1 MSRRRSLLTSIVPS
15 PEPLFGRDGPCAAV
29 ESLLRDGSRV
39 VTLTGAGGI
48 GKSRVAREVGRRLA
62 DRGTADV
69 VLCELGDASG
79 EAMLVK
85 TVARAAGLA
94 APTSRGR
101 AAVETLARRLA
112 ASNVTS
118 PGGPPL
124 LVVLDDA
131 DGVVAAAATLI
142 PVCLEAS
149 AALRFLV
156 TSREA
161 LGIAGEHREELGPLD
176 ATSARALFEQSAEGG
191 SWSQDEL
198 AALVEQLD
206 GLPLAIELAARRSKL
221 VPPGDLLARIE
232 ERFRLL
238 KTDRRDV
245 AARHATLSATIAW
258 SVARLD
264 ADESRAF
271 AASGAFEGAFTVE
284 AFEAVIAPLLA
295 GDAVDVVEALLRKS
309 LLASV
314 ESDGAVRL
322 TMLRSVRAFARQQL
336 AALDARERDAV
347 ELRHAQHYVRRAEN
361 AGASLYGPTAHAA
374 LDAIEGN
381 LPELLRAF
389 EREKSVNAA
398 LAARAVI
405 ALGDVV
411 LLRNALDLRSGIF
424 REACLA
430 ADASGDDQLRVR
442 MRIVEAKVILEVGAA
457 VAAEALLVEALAIA
471 TAACLDETADVQRSL
486 GWARIA
492 LGDAGGALGP
502 IESALAFHR
511 QQNHVRGEAD
521 ALVARGLLRCLVGA
535 RPEGES
541 DLENAYALH
550 VMAGDALR
558 REKVREVATVVG
570 LELPSEVDGD
580 GDGDGPGAAGSRA
593 DRIAR
598 LKATADAH
606 HGSGRLWRESVARF
620 QLAALEAAD
629 APPTAPGD
637 AKRDAP
643 GDAKRDARTSTSAA
657 WIVGADAR
665 SLRPPDGQAIDLARH
680 GALRQVLDALVTRRL
695 AEPGVALSASAL
707 LAAGWPGERVRHE
720 SGMLRVYSI
729 IRRIRALGLA
739 EALVTRDDGYLLDPQ
754 VRFERLLDRVE
765 A

>member
-1 MSRRRSLLTSIVPS
+1 MTRRRSLLMGIGLS
-15 PEPLFGRDGPCAAV
+15 PEPPLGREGPCAAV
-29 ESLLRDGSRV
+29 ESLLRGGSRV

-62 DRGTADV
+62 GGGAADV
-69 VLCELGDASG
+69 VLCELGDVTD

-85 TVARAAGLA
+85 TVARAAGVA

-112 ASNVTS
+112 ASHGAS
-118 PGGPPL
+118 PEGPPL

-131 DGVVAAAATLI
+131 DGVVAAAATLV
-142 PVCLEAS
+142 PVCLEACEG
-149 AALRFLV
+149 LRFLV

-161 LGIAGEHREELGPLD
+161 VGIAGEHREELGPLD
-176 ATSARALFEQSAEGG
+176 ATSARALFEASADGG
-191 SWSQDEL
+191 SWSHDEL
-198 AALVEQLD
+198 TALVEQLD

-245 AARHATLSATIAW
+245 TARHATLSATIAW

-264 ADESRAF
+264 ADEARAF
-271 AASGAFEGAFTVE
+271 SASGAFEGAVTVE
-284 AFEAVIAPLLA
+284 AFEAVVAPLLA
-295 GDAVDVVEALLRKS
+295 GDPVDVIEALLRKS

-322 TMLRSVRAFARQQL
+322 TMLRSVRAFARLEL
-336 AALDARERDAV
+336 AAVDAREREAL
-347 ELRHAQHYVRRAEN
+347 ELRHARLFVGRAET
-361 AGASLYGPTAHAA
+361 AGASLYGASADDA
-374 LDAIEGN
+374 LDAIEAD

-389 EREKSVNAA
+389 ERQKSVDPA

-411 LLRNALDLRSGIF
+411 LLRNALDLRGGIF
-424 REACLA
+424 REACVA
-430 ADASGDDQLRVR
+430 ADAGGDDELRVR
-442 MRIVEAKVILEVGAA
+442 ARIVAAKVILEVGAA
-457 VAAEALLVEALAIA
+457 ASAEALLVEALTIA
-471 TAACLDETADVQRSL
+471 TAASLDDAADVQRSL

-492 LGDAGGALGP
+492 LGDAAGALGP
-502 IESALAFHR
+502 IEAALAFHR
-511 QQNHVRGEAD
+511 QQSNVRGEAD
-521 ALVARGLLRCLVGA
+521 ALVARGLLRCLAGA

-550 VMAGDALR
+550 IMARDALR

-570 LELPSEVDGD
+570 LELPSESEAESETAF
-580 GDGDGPGAAGSRA
+580 AAGSRA
-593 DRIAR
+593 ERSAR
-598 LKATADAH
+598 LRATADAH
-606 HGSGRLWRESVARF
+606 HASGRLWRESVARF
-620 QLAALEAAD
+620 QLAALETAD
-629 APPTAPGD
+629 SPSPA
-637 AKRDAP
+637 
-643 GDAKRDARTSTSAA
+643 TSAA
-657 WIVGADAR
+657 TSAAILAAPADAKASTRAAWLVGADAR
-665 SLRPPDGQAIDLARH
+665 SLRHPDGEAIDLARH

-739 EALVTRDDGYLLDPQ
+739 EALVTRDDGYLLDPH
-754 VRFERLLDRVE
+754 VGFERL
-765 A
+765 

>member
-1 MSRRRSLLTSIVPS
+1 MTRRRSHLTSIGLS
-15 PEPLFGRDGPCAAV
+15 PEPPLGRDGPCASV
-29 ESLLRDGSRV
+29 ESLLRGGSRV

-62 DRGTADV
+62 DQGAADV
-69 VLCELGDASG
+69 VLCELGDASD

-85 TVARAAGLA
+85 SVARAAGLA

-112 ASNVTS
+112 ASHVAA
-118 PGGPPL
+118 PGGAARPL

-131 DGVVAAAATLI
+131 DGVVAAVATLI

-149 AALRFLV
+149 EALRFIV

-161 LGIAGEHREELGPLD
+161 LGITGEHREELGPLE
-176 ATSARALFEQSAEGG
+176 ASSARALFEQSAEGG
-191 SWSQDEL
+191 SWSHDEL
-198 AALVEQLD
+198 TALVEQLD

-258 SVARLD
+258 SVARLG

-271 AASGAFEGAFTVE
+271 SASGAFEGSFTVE
-284 AFEAVIAPLLA
+284 AFEAVVGPLLA
-295 GDAVDVVEALLRKS
+295 GDPVDVVEALLRKS

-314 ESDGAVRL
+314 DSDGAVRL

-336 AALDARERDAV
+336 AAMDTRERDAL
-347 ELRHAQHYVRRAEN
+347 ELRHAQHYVRRAEM
-361 AGASLYGPTAHAA
+361 AGASSYGPAADGA
-374 LDAIEGN
+374 LDAIESD

-389 EREKSVNAA
+389 DQEKAANPA

-411 LLRNALDLRSGIF
+411 LLRNALDLRGRIF

-430 ADASGDDQLRVR
+430 ADAAGDDQLRVR
-442 MRIVEAKVILEVGAA
+442 TRVVEAKVILEVGAA
-457 VAAEALLVEALAIA
+457 AAAEALLVEALAI
-471 TAACLDETADVQRSL
+471 TTTSSLDDAADVQRSL

-492 LGDAGGALGP
+492 LGDAAGALGP
-502 IESALAFHR
+502 IEAALAFHR
-511 QQNHVRGEAD
+511 QQHDVRGEAD
-521 ALVARGLLRCLVGA
+521 ALVARGLLRCLAGA

-550 VMAGDALR
+550 VMARDALR

-570 LELPSEVDGD
+570 LELPSEVSSEVESGSA
-580 GDGDGPGAAGSRA
+580 GAGAGGSRA
-593 DRIAR
+593 ERIAR
-598 LKATADAH
+598 LRATADAH
-606 HGSGRLWRESVARF
+606 HASGRLWRESVARF
-620 QLAALEAAD
+620 QLASLEAEGDPSTAQAD
-629 APPTAPGD
+629 AGEGAD
-637 AKRDAP
+637 AKDERAA
-643 GDAKRDARTSTSAA
+643 AKASTTA
-657 WIVGADAR
+657 WLVGADAR
-665 SLRPPDGQAIDLARH
+665 SLRPPDGETIDLARH
-680 GALRQVLDALVTRRL
+680 GALRQVLDALVTQRL

-707 LAAGWPGERVRHE
+707 LAAGWPGPP
-720 SGMLRVYSI
+720 
-729 IRRIRALGLA
+729 RIGDAA
-739 EALVTRDDGYLLDPQ
+739 
-754 VRFERLLDRVE
+754 RLLDHPAHPR
-765 A
+765 ARAGRSAGDAR

>member
-1 MSRRRSLLTSIVPS
+1 MTRRRSLLTSIGLS
-15 PEPLFGRDGPCAAV
+15 PEPLLGREGPCAAV
-29 ESLLRDGSRV
+29 ESLLRGGSRV
-39 VTLTGAGGI
+39 VTFTGAGGI

-62 DRGTADV
+62 AGGAADV
-69 VLCELGDASG
+69 VLCELGDVTD

-85 TVARAAGLA
+85 TVARAAGVA

-112 ASNVTS
+112 ASHAAA
-118 PGGPPL
+118 PQEPPL
-124 LVVLDDA
+124 LVVLDDV
-131 DGVVAAAATLI
+131 DGVVAAVATLI
-142 PVCLEAS
+142 PACLEVS
-149 AALRFLV
+149 AGLRFLV

-176 ATSARALFEQSAEGG
+176 ATSARALFEQSADGG

-198 AALVEQLD
+198 TALVEQLD

-271 AASGAFEGAFTVE
+271 SASGAFEGAVTVE
-284 AFEAVIAPLLA
+284 AFEAVVAPLLD
-295 GDAVDVVEALLRKS
+295 GDPVDVIEALLRKS

-322 TMLRSVRAFARQQL
+322 TMLRSVRAFARLTL
-336 AALDARERDAV
+336 AAMDAREREAL
-347 ELRHAQHYVRRAEN
+347 ELRHARLYVGRAET
-361 AGASLYGPTAHAA
+361 AGASLYGASAGDA
-374 LDAIEGN
+374 LDAIEAD

-389 EREKSVNAA
+389 ERQKAADPA

-411 LLRNALDLRSGIF
+411 LLRNALDLRGGIF
-424 REACLA
+424 REACVA
-430 ADASGDDQLRVR
+430 ADVSGDDDLRVR
-442 MRIVEAKVILEVGAA
+442 ARLVEAKVILEVGAA
-457 VAAEALLVEALAIA
+457 ASAEALLVEALAIA
-471 TAACLDETADVQRSL
+471 TAARLDDEADIQRSL
-486 GWARIA
+486 GWARVA
-492 LGDAGGALGP
+492 LGDAAGALGP
-502 IESALAFHR
+502 IETALAFHR
-511 QQNHVRGEAD
+511 QHGNVRGEAD
-521 ALVARGLLRCLVGA
+521 ALVARGLLRCLAGT
-535 RPEGES
+535 RLEGES

-550 VMAGDALR
+550 VMARDALR
-558 REKVREVATVVG
+558 REKVREVAAVVG
-570 LELPSEVDGD
+570 LELPSEIENDGASD
-580 GDGDGPGAAGSRA
+580 GVLAEGSRA
-593 DRIAR
+593 ERSAR
-598 LKATADAH
+598 LKATADTH
-606 HGSGRLWRESVARF
+606 HASGRLWRESVARF

-629 APPTAPGD
+629 TPAAGTSPAPAD
-637 AKRDAP
+637 ANA
-643 GDAKRDARTSTSAA
+643 STRAA
-657 WIVGADAR
+657 WLVGADAR
-665 SLRPPDGQAIDLARH
+665 SLRPPDGEAIDLARH

-695 AEPGVALSASAL
+695 AEPGTALSASAL

-739 EALVTRDDGYLLDPQ
+739 DALVTRDDGYLLDPH
-754 VRFERLLDRVE
+754 VRFERL
-765 A
+765 

>member
-112 ASNVTS
+112 ASIVTS

-124 LVVLDDA
+124 LLVLDDA

-191 SWSQDEL
+191 SWSRDEL

-389 EREKSVNAA
+389 EREKAVNAA

-430 ADASGDDQLRVR
+430 ADAGSDDQLRVR

-511 QQNHVRGEAD
+511 QQNDVRGEAD
-521 ALVARGLLRCLVGA
+521 ALVARGLLRCLAGA

-570 LELPSEVDGD
+570 LELPSEGDGDGD

-637 AKRDAP
+637 AKRDA
-643 GDAKRDARTSTSAA
+643 KRDARTSTSAA
-657 WIVGADAR
+657 WIVGAAAR
-665 SLRPPDGQAIDLARH
+665 SLRPPDGEAIDLARH

-754 VRFERLLDRVE
+754 VRFERLLDRFV

>member
-1 MSRRRSLLTSIVPS
+1 MTRRRSLVTSIGLS
-15 PEPLFGRDGPCAAV
+15 PEPLLGREGPCAAV
-29 ESLLRDGSRV
+29 ESLLRGGSRL
-39 VTLTGAGGI
+39 VTMTGAGGI
-48 GKSRVAREVGRRLA
+48 GKSRVAREVVRRLA
-62 DRGTADV
+62 AGGAADV
-69 VLCELGDASG
+69 VLCELGDVSD

-85 TVARAAGLA
+85 TVARAAGVA

-112 ASNVTS
+112 ASHVS
-118 PGGPPL
+118 AAEEPPL

-142 PVCLEAS
+142 PVCLETNEG
-149 AALRFLV
+149 LRFLV

-176 ATSARALFEQSAEGG
+176 ATSARALFEASADGG

-198 AALVEQLD
+198 SALVEQLD
-206 GLPLAIELAARRSKL
+206 GLPLAIELAGRRSSL

-238 KTDRRDV
+238 KTDRRNV

-271 AASGAFEGAFTVE
+271 SSSGAFDGAFTVE
-284 AFEAVIAPLLA
+284 AFEAVVAPLLA
-295 GDAVDVVEALLRKS
+295 GDPVDVIEALLRKS

-322 TMLRSVRAFARQQL
+322 TMLRSVRAFARLEL
-336 AALDARERDAV
+336 AAMDAREREAL
-347 ELRHAQHYVRRAEN
+347 ELRHAHLYVGRAET
-361 AGASLYGPTAHAA
+361 AGANLYGASADDA
-374 LDAIEGN
+374 LDAIEGD

-389 EREKSVNAA
+389 DRQKLADPA

-411 LLRNALDLRSGIF
+411 LLRNALDLRGGIF
-424 REACLA
+424 REASLA
-430 ADASGDDQLRVR
+430 ADAGGDDRLRVR
-442 MRIVEAKVILEVGAA
+442 TRIVEAKVILEVGAA
-457 VAAEALLVEALAIA
+457 ASAEALLVEALAIA
-471 TAACLDETADVQRSL
+471 SAARLDDTADVQRSL

-492 LGDAGGALGP
+492 LGDAVGALGP
-502 IESALAFHR
+502 IEAALAFHR
-511 QQNHVRGEAD
+511 QQRNVRCEAD
-521 ALVARGLLRCLVGA
+521 ALVARGLLRCLAGA

-550 VMAGDALR
+550 VIARDALR

-570 LELPSEVDGD
+570 LELPSEAESEAES
-580 GDGDGPGAAGSRA
+580 DGPIAAGSRA
-593 DRIAR
+593 ERIAR

-606 HGSGRLWRESVARF
+606 HASGRLWRESVARF
-620 QLAALEAAD
+620 QLASLETADSPAA
-629 APPTAPGD
+629 
-637 AKRDAP
+637 AKAA
-643 GDAKRDARTSTSAA
+643 AKGSTSTA
-657 WIVGADAR
+657 WLVGADAR
-665 SLRPPDGQAIDLARH
+665 SLRPPGGEAIDLARH

-739 EALVTRDDGYLLDPQ
+739 EALVTRDDGYLLDPR
-754 VRFERLLDRVE
+754 VSFERL
-765 A
+765 

>member
-1 MSRRRSLLTSIVPS
+1 MTRRRSLLTSIGLS
-15 PEPLFGRDGPCAAV
+15 PDPLLGREGPCAAV
-29 ESLLRDGSRV
+29 ESLLRGGSRV
-39 VTLTGAGGI
+39 VTMTGAGGI

-62 DRGTADV
+62 ARGAADV
-69 VLCELGDASG
+69 VLCELGDVSD

-85 TVARAAGLA
+85 TVARAAGVA

-112 ASNVTS
+112 ASHVAS
-118 PGGPPL
+118 PEEPPL

-149 AALRFLV
+149 EGLRFLV

-191 SWSQDEL
+191 SWSQEEL
-198 AALVEQLD
+198 VALVEQLD

-271 AASGAFEGAFTVE
+271 SASAAFEGAFTVE
-284 AFEAVIAPLLA
+284 AFEAVVAPLLA
-295 GDAVDVVEALLRKS
+295 GDPVDVVEALLRKS

-322 TMLRSVRAFARQQL
+322 TMLRSVRAFARL
-336 AALDARERDAV
+336 EVAAMDAREREAL
-347 ELRHAQHYVRRAEN
+347 ELRHAQLYVGRAET
-361 AGASLYGPTAHAA
+361 AGANLYGASADDA
-374 LDAIEGN
+374 LDAIEGE

-389 EREKSVNAA
+389 ERQKSADPA

-411 LLRNALDLRSGIF
+411 LLRNALDLRGGIF

-430 ADASGDDQLRVR
+430 ADAGGDDQLRVR
-442 MRIVEAKVILEVGAA
+442 TRIVEAKVILEVGAA
-457 VAAEALLVEALAIA
+457 ASAEALLVEALAIA
-471 TAACLDETADVQRSL
+471 TAAGLDDTADVQRSL

-492 LGDAGGALGP
+492 LGDAAGALGP
-502 IESALAFHR
+502 IEVALAFHR
-511 QQNHVRGEAD
+511 QQSNVRGEAD
-521 ALVARGLLRCLVGA
+521 ALVARGLLRCLAGA

-550 VMAGDALR
+550 VMARDALR
-558 REKVREVATVVG
+558 REKVREVATVLG
-570 LELPSEVDGD
+570 LELPTELESDGGEAKD
-580 GDGDGPGAAGSRA
+580 GGSDARA
-593 DRIAR
+593 TRTERIALLR
-598 LKATADAH
+598 ATADAH
-606 HGSGRLWRESVARF
+606 HASGRLWRESVARF
-620 QLAALEAAD
+620 QLAALEDAD
-629 APPTAPGD
+629 SPSTASRVSMASSASQGS
-637 AKRDAP
+637 A
-643 GDAKRDARTSTSAA
+643 SAA
-657 WIVGADAR
+657 WLVGADAR
-665 SLRPPDGQAIDLARH
+665 SLRPPDGEAIDLARH

-739 EALVTRDDGYLLDPQ
+739 EALLTRDDGYLLDPQ
-754 VRFERLLDRVE
+754 VRFERL
-765 A
+765 

>member
-1 MSRRRSLLTSIVPS
+1 MPS
-15 PEPLFGRDGPCAAV
+15 PELLFGRDGPCAAV

-69 VLCELGDASG
+69 VLCELGDARG

-112 ASNVTS
+112 ASIVTS

-389 EREKSVNAA
+389 EREKVANAA

-430 ADASGDDQLRVR
+430 ADAGSDDQLRVR

-492 LGDAGGALGP
+492 LGDAGAALGP

-511 QQNHVRGEAD
+511 QQNDVRGEAD
-521 ALVARGLLRCLVGA
+521 ALVARGLLRCLAGA

-580 GDGDGPGAAGSRA
+580 GDGDGDGPGAAGSRA
-593 DRIAR
+593 ERIAR

-606 HGSGRLWRESVARF
+606 HASGRLWRELVARF

-637 AKRDAP
+637 AKRDAEGDAPGDAP

-665 SLRPPDGQAIDLARH
+665 SLRPPDGEAIDLARH

-754 VRFERLLDRVE
+754 VRFERLLDRVK